1 MESKVSN
8 FIRRALTG
16 SLATSLTLAYR
27 NITTE
32 KMCGIC
38 ANAEESLPHA
48 LMLCPYTTMFWF
60 ASDLGYKPDFD
71 HFARLEKEECSLFK
85 NEDQCPLATTRNASR
100 ACAEFQQTVR
110 RDKVS
115 EKENRRGNKAKW
127 NLPERVSLKL
137 TQMPPSIQ
145 ARPVVTVEGEAL
157 LKAVKLAKRW
167 NLKVV
172 LLESDSSVLIHNVD
186 NDDESDPIDIRGILS
201 QINMLKYYFHCS
213 RFCSILREGNSVAD
227 RLAKMVTDGRMTE
240 GEMVTLPFNCTC
252 FG

>member
-48 LMLCPYTTMFWF
+48 LIRRW
-60 ASDLGYKPDFD
+60 LGRKTCGLL
-71 HFARLEKEECSLFK
+71 ARLEKEECSLFK